1 MTIVN
6 IKPEMSIEE
15 LGRELSGYIEEHWKK
30 VLEENID
37 EFKSLFPEYE
47 DATYG
52 MYLDKLIPPIWNE
65 LEKNGFH
72 SAEEVKEN
80 DFVIAG
86 CLNFRNSIEKAK
98 WGTPDHEMR
107 VFWIVIQ
114 NKQKNKIGT
123 IIFEISHSHVQ
134 FDLPAPPT
142 ITAFAGIERKEIT
155 AKIHQLKE
163 RTN

>member
-1 MTIVN
+1 
-6 IKPEMSIEE
+6 
-15 LGRELSGYIEEHWKK
+15 
-30 VLEENID
+30 
-37 EFKSLFPEYE
+37 
-47 DATYG
+47 
-52 MYLDKLIPPIWNE
+52 MYLDKLIPQVWNE
-65 LEKNGFH
+65 LDKNGFH

-98 WGTPDHEMR
+98 WGTPDNEMR